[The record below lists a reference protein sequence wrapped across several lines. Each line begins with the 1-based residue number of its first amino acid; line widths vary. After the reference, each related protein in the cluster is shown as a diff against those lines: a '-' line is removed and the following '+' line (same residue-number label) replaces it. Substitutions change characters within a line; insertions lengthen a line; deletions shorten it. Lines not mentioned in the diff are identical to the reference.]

1 MKETNFLK
9 KGKVNIDQPIYKSK
23 AENLNSNSEAPMDI
37 RLIAPL
43 SAIGLGLLLFL
54 ANKVAAKAAHQ
65 PILIERRRIIYR
77 RSQNNKF

>member
-1 MKETNFLK
+1 MKAKNIRK
-9 KGKVNIDQPIYKSK
+9 KGKVNINQPICESK
-23 AENLNSNSEAPMDI
+23 TENLNSNSEAPMDL
-37 RLIAPL
+37 RMIAPL

-54 ANKVAAKAAHQ
+54 ANRVVTRSARQ

>member
-1 MKETNFLK
+1 MNFLK
-9 KGKVNIDQPIYKSK
+9 KGKVNPDQLVNNSKIGNLKS
-23 AENLNSNSEAPMDI
+23 NPEAPMDL

-54 ANKVAAKAAHQ
+54 ANRIVIRTARQ
-65 PILIERRRIIYR
+65 PILIEQRRIIYR

>member
-9 KGKVNIDQPIYKSK
+9 KGKVNIDQPINKSK
-23 AENLNSNSEAPMDI
+23 PEILNPNSEAPMDF

-54 ANKVAAKAAHQ
+54 ANKVAARTARQ

-77 RSQNNKF
+77 RSQNNKY

>member
-9 KGKVNIDQPIYKSK
+9 KGKVSFNQPIRKSK
-23 AENLNSNSEAPMDI
+23 IDNSNPNSEVPMDF

-54 ANKVAAKAAHQ
+54 ANRIAIRTARQ
-65 PILIERRRIIYR
+65 PILIEQRRIIYR
-77 RSQNNKF
+77 RSQNNMF